1 MCGKHS
7 MTDHTG
13 KAAETGLTR
22 DDSDKTTGSSK
33 KGVRSVTAVSKW
45 VNVKGRSLALRE
57 SHRN

>member
-1 MCGKHS
+1 

-13 KAAETGLTR
+13 KAEGTGLTR

-33 KGVRSVTAVSKW
+33 KGVRSVTAVLKW
-45 VNVKGRSLALRE
+45 VNVQSRSLVLRE

>member
-1 MCGKHS
+1 

-13 KAAETGLTR
+13 KAAGTGFTR

-33 KGVRSVTAVSKW
+33 NGVTSVTAVLKW
-45 VNVKGRSLALRE
+45 VNVQGRSLALQQ